1 MTEQE
6 QIQSR
11 VEENV
16 NVAVDQVT
24 EAAGA
29 AVSLGRQVTA
39 LWLGVSRNAI
49 DAAAKTLTTTSE
61 MISTVAKS
69 MGDPSAPT
77 AVCGGPYVSM
87 WMPSNPK

>member
-6 QIQSR
+6 RIQTN

-16 NVAVDQVT
+16 NAAVGQVT

-29 AVSLGRQVTA
+29 AVSLGRQVAA
-39 LWLGVSRNAI
+39 LWIGVSRSAI

-61 MISTVAKS
+61 MISTLGKS
-69 MGDPSAPT
+69 MGELSERIEGST
-77 AVCGGPYVSM
+77 KKV
-87 WMPSNPK
+87 